1 MTKVSDFTHHNCK
14 FQPFSS
20 MPAICIWIAWW
31 LLSLV
36 HFAHSYKQSPI
47 LVALCKNRP
56 LNGSFVLYPNTGQ
69 VCKTNSYFHFCH
81 ISPNLN
87 LEQIA
92 FPKVLFKKEYAYR
105 KHVLF
110 FFSPSDRAISLTI
123 ERWISHI
130 HHIKDSQPLFLS
142 NLTTGHNI

>member
-1 MTKVSDFTHHNCK
+1 MTKVSDFSHHNCK
-14 FQPFSS
+14 FLPFSS

-36 HFAHSYKQSPI
+36 HFAHSYKQSPV

-56 LNGSFVLYPNTGQ
+56 LNGSFVVYPNTRQ
-69 VCKTNSYFHFCH
+69 VCKTNSYFHFCPV
-81 ISPNLN
+81 SPNLN

-92 FPKVLFKKEYAYR
+92 FPKVLLKRSMPIENMFS
-105 KHVLF
+105 F
-110 FFSPSDRAISLTI
+110 FPPSDRAISLTI

-130 HHIKDSQPLFLS
+130 YHIKDSQPLFLS
-142 NLTTGHNI
+142 NLITVHNI

>member
-14 FQPFSS
+14 FPPFFS

-31 LLSLV
+31 LLFSV
-36 HFAHSYKQSPI
+36 HFAHSYKQSQI
-47 LVALCKNRP
+47 FVALCKNRP
-56 LNGSFVLYPNTGQ
+56 LDGSFIVCPNIGQ
-69 VCKTNSYFHFCH
+69 VCKANSYFHFWH

-92 FPKVLFKKEYAYR
+92 FPRFYVKGVCPYRTCSLF
-105 KHVLF
+105 LP
-110 FFSPSDRAISLTI
+110 PSDRAISLTI

-130 HHIKDSQPLFLS
+130 YHIKDSQPS
-142 NLTTGHNI
+142 SSVT